1 MVNLFL
7 FLGALLLTIIIGRV
21 LLPVLIN
28 LKVKQSI
35 RQEGPQKHLAKA
47 GTPTMGGL
55 IFIAAALIC
64 CLFLIDDDPLLW
76 VWLFSFLSFGLIGF
90 LDDYAKL
97 RHHENKGLSGKQ
109 KLAAQFVAVAV
120 LLLMNQFLMGRGTV
134 IDFFGFPV
142 DFGWFYYVI
151 VAVFVVGM
159 VNAVN
164 LTDGLDGLAS
174 GVSFFTFA
182 GFFVIGISLA
192 GISSRYELLPNLSV
206 IMAGCCLG
214 FLFYNHYPAKVF
226 MGDTGSMALGGAVV
240 GLAVTCRLEV
250 VLIGLGLVYLLE
262 ALSVIFQVA
271 WFKLTGKR
279 LFLMSPI
286 HHHFELKGWKETKVT
301 AVFYL
306 AAAVCVIITVWAFCT
321 FAI

>member
-1 MVNLFL
+1 MVNVFL

-64 CLFLIDDDPLLW
+64 CLFLIGEDPLLW
-76 VWLFSFLSFGLIGF
+76 VWLFSFLAFGLIGF

-120 LLLMNQFLMGRGTV
+120 LLLMNEFLLGRGTV
-134 IDFFGFPV
+134 LDFFGAAV
-142 DFGWFYYVI
+142 DLGWFYYLI
-151 VAVFVVGM
+151 TAVFVVGM

-182 GFFVIGISLA
+182 GFVVIGLALA
-192 GISSRYELLPNLSV
+192 GLSASYQLLPNLAM

-214 FLFYNHYPAKVF
+214 FLFYNRYPAKVF
-226 MGDTGSMALGGAVV
+226 MGDTGSLALGGFVTALAFMLEIPLFLVIV
-240 GLAVTCRLEV
+240 GLIYVA
-250 VLIGLGLVYLLE
+250 E
-262 ALSVIFQVA
+262 ALSVILQVGY
-271 WFKLTGKR
+271 FKLTKGKR
-279 LFLMSPI
+279 IFKMAPL
-286 HHHFELKGWKETKVT
+286 HHHFELCGWSETKVV
-301 AVFYL
+301 AVFS
-306 AAAVCVIITVWAFCT
+306 IITAMLCLVGLLLV
-321 FAI
+321 